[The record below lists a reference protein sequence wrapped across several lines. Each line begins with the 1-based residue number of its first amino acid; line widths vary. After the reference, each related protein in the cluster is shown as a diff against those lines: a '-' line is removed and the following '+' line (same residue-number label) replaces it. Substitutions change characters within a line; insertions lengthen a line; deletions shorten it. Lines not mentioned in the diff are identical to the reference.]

1 MSMTKQKFAALE
13 KLRERMEDRA
23 RQDVEAKRRAEA
35 APRDRANQAKQEMEN
50 EVATRHTMS
59 EKLKGRGGAPTSA
72 SDQIVG
78 RVLLTKQDQQVAK
91 SVQAAAVAASALVQ
105 AVAKTAESVAKL
117 REASI
122 AKEKSKQSAGR
133 FAEHVAMERLK
144 RDEAELDD
152 ETEVQVMARFSK
164 RKSGAGNE

>member
-23 RQDVEAKRRAEA
+23 RQDVDVKRRAEA
-35 APRDRANQAKQEMEN
+35 APRARANQAKQEMEN
-50 EVATRHTMS
+50 EMSTRQAMS

-72 SDQIVG
+72 ADQITG
-78 RVLLTKQDQQVAK
+78 RVLLTRQDQQVAR
-91 SVQAAAVAASALVQ
+91 SVQTAAVAADVLMQ
-105 AVAKTAESVAKL
+105 AVAKTAESIEKL
-117 REASI
+117 RLASV
-122 AKEKSKQSAGR
+122 AKEKSKQSSRR
-133 FAEHVAMERLK
+133 FAEQVAMERIK